1 MITTK
6 EKERM
11 LYRHKIEDRQKE
23 VISACLIRLF
33 SHPLWDEPEGEIDS
47 LLVSARK
54 QDDLF
59 ERKGL
64 TEKYVLLG
72 ASN

>member
-1 MITTK
+1 MISNK
-6 EKERM
+6 EKEKM
-11 LYRHKIEDRQKE
+11 LYRTKIDDRQKE
-23 VISACLIRLF
+23 LIAVCLKRLF

-59 ERKGL
+59 ERRGL
-64 TEKYVLLG
+64 TERYVLLG
-72 ASN
+72 